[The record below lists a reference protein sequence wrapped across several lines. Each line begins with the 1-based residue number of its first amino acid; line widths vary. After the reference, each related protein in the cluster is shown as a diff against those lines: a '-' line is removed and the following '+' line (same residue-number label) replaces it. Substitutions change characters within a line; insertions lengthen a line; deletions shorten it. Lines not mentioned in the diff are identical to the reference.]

1 MPDYSEYLSPE
12 ILPAIRSGEPTDII
26 EIRTGSDSDFPKIK
40 EVINSFKEK
49 NVPYIL
55 RILSAHRTP
64 QNMMERAQAFPK
76 VLLPKN
82 IQEVIDVSNLRVKFC
97 IACAG
102 GSAHIAGMTASE
114 TQTPIIALPVPS
126 SSMGRID
133 ATLSMMNMPP
143 GVPNGFVPNNEIAIM
158 VAH

>member
-64 QNMMERAQAFPK
+64 QNMMETAQAFPK

-126 SSMGRID
+126 SSMGLID